1 MDWTD
6 TLKALADPNRLRILN
21 LLGDRTL
28 CVCDLEEVLGLNQSN
43 LSRHLAKLK
52 TAGLVT
58 SQKRGLFMHYARKPV
73 PAPFAPVLDALYA
86 AVAHD
91 PTWSPDRKALQTR
104 LGLSDC
110 SDGCC

>member
-6 TLKALADPNRLRILN
+6 TLKALADPNRLRVLN

-52 TAGLVT
+52 SAGLVT
-58 SQKRGLFMHYARKPV
+58 AQKRGLFMYYARKPV
-73 PAPFAPVLDALYA
+73 AAPFAPVLDSLYA
-86 AVAHD
+86 AVAAD
-91 PTWSPDRKALQTR
+91 PTWADDRRALNER
-104 LGLSDC
+104 LGCTDN
-110 SDGCC
+110 CC

>member
-52 TAGLVT
+52 AAGLVT
-58 SQKRGLFMHYARKPV
+58 SKKSGLFIYYTRKPLV
-73 PAPFAPVLDALYA
+73 APFAPVFDALYA
-86 AVAHD
+86 AVAQD
-91 PTWSPDRKALQTR
+91 PAWAADRQALNDR
-104 LGLSDC
+104 MGC
-110 SDGCC
+110 SDNCC